1 MNEETEQRTAGYITL
16 PFAVLDGWVG
26 QNAQYLKWWTL
37 LRREASWTDKT
48 VWYNHQQ
55 VYLQARQVIV
65 TVNSLVK
72 QWQVSKPTVIHFLQR
87 LEHEKLIERQ
97 TDSRKTIITITP
109 LGWADSEVKQEVT
122 PAVKVD
128 HDVDHQTY
136 RQPLPPIYN
145 KEKNIIASGGARTR
159 EEEVANHDF
168 DEIISFFNQQ
178 MKGKGIQQVAI
189 ITSERRQAFERL
201 VSQTGVNKDTLK
213 QAIKNAAESDFLNGK
228 GPKGWVASFDWMMMP
243 QNFQKVLENN
253 YRNKPVTQQVQYG
266 TTDGYQDPRR
276 GVEASRT
283 SSYASGYDRP
293 IKKLAHFL
301 TDGGDNRFMIVLDGS
316 TATGKTTLMTAMRQA
331 LRWLTDHRL
340 VSDDVGLRILDAT
353 KICTLMDSSRDWNE
367 LLSWPSYLGIEDLGC
382 EPAEILRWGNPL
394 YPVRELITERYKLRL
409 PMVVSTNL
417 DSDQLREH
425 LGLRIVSR
433 MNEMAFYIHFE
444 NEDFRKLAWYSHHPE
459 AKN

>member
-16 PFAVLDGWVG
+16 PLAVLDGWVG
-26 QNAQYLKWWTL
+26 QNAQYLKWWTQ
-37 LRREASWTDKT
+37 LRREASWTDKM

-87 LEHEKLIERQ
+87 LESEKLIERQ

-122 PAVKVD
+122 PVVKVD

-136 RQPLPPIYN
+136 RQPLPPIINN

-189 ITSERRQAFERL
+189 ITSERRQAFDRL

-253 YRNKPVTQQVQYG
+253 YRNKPVIQQVQYG

-293 IKKLAHFL
+293 L
-301 TDGGDNRFMIVLDGS
+301 
-316 TATGKTTLMTAMRQA
+316 
-331 LRWLTDHRL
+331 
-340 VSDDVGLRILDAT
+340 
-353 KICTLMDSSRDWNE
+353 
-367 LLSWPSYLGIEDLGC
+367 
-382 EPAEILRWGNPL
+382 
-394 YPVRELITERYKLRL
+394 
-409 PMVVSTNL
+409 
-417 DSDQLREH
+417 
-425 LGLRIVSR
+425 
-433 MNEMAFYIHFE
+433 
-444 NEDFRKLAWYSHHPE
+444 
-459 AKN
+459 

>member
-1 MNEETEQRTAGYITL
+1 MSSEETEQRTAGYITL
-16 PFAVLDGWVG
+16 PLAVLDGWVG
-26 QNAQYLKWWTL
+26 QNAQYLKWWTQ

-48 VWYNHQQ
+48 VWYNRQQ
-55 VYLQARQVIV
+55 VYLLARQVIV

-87 LEHEKLIERQ
+87 LESEKLIERQ

-109 LGWADSEVKQEVT
+109 MGWADSEVKQEV
-122 PAVKVD
+122 ASVVKVE

-136 RQPLPPIYN
+136 RQPLPPIINN

-189 ITSERRQAFERL
+189 ITSERRQAFDRL
-201 VSQTGVNKDTLK
+201 VSQTGVNKDSVK

-253 YRNKPVTQQVQYG
+253 YRNKPVIQQVQYG

-293 IKKLAHFL
+293 L
-301 TDGGDNRFMIVLDGS
+301 
-316 TATGKTTLMTAMRQA
+316 
-331 LRWLTDHRL
+331 
-340 VSDDVGLRILDAT
+340 
-353 KICTLMDSSRDWNE
+353 
-367 LLSWPSYLGIEDLGC
+367 
-382 EPAEILRWGNPL
+382 
-394 YPVRELITERYKLRL
+394 
-409 PMVVSTNL
+409 
-417 DSDQLREH
+417 
-425 LGLRIVSR
+425 
-433 MNEMAFYIHFE
+433 
-444 NEDFRKLAWYSHHPE
+444 
-459 AKN
+459 

>member
-16 PFAVLDGWVG
+16 PLAVLDGWVG
-26 QNAQYLKWWTL
+26 QNAQYLKWWTQ
-37 LRREASWTDKT
+37 LRREASWTGKT
-48 VWYNHQQ
+48 VWYNRQQ

-87 LEHEKLIERQ
+87 LESEKLIERQ

-109 LGWADSEVKQEVT
+109 LGWADSEVKSEVT
-122 PAVKVD
+122 PVVKVD
-128 HDVDHQTY
+128 HDVDHQSY
-136 RQPLPPIYN
+136 HQPLPPIINN

-293 IKKLAHFL
+293 L
-301 TDGGDNRFMIVLDGS
+301 
-316 TATGKTTLMTAMRQA
+316 
-331 LRWLTDHRL
+331 
-340 VSDDVGLRILDAT
+340 
-353 KICTLMDSSRDWNE
+353 
-367 LLSWPSYLGIEDLGC
+367 
-382 EPAEILRWGNPL
+382 
-394 YPVRELITERYKLRL
+394 
-409 PMVVSTNL
+409 
-417 DSDQLREH
+417 
-425 LGLRIVSR
+425 
-433 MNEMAFYIHFE
+433 
-444 NEDFRKLAWYSHHPE
+444 
-459 AKN
+459 

>member
-1 MNEETEQRTAGYITL
+1 MSSEETEQRTAGYITL
-16 PFAVLDGWVG
+16 PLAVLDGWVG
-26 QNAQYLKWWTL
+26 QNAQYLKWWTQ
-37 LRREASWTDKT
+37 LRREASWTGKT

-87 LEHEKLIERQ
+87 LESEKLIERQ
-97 TDSRKTIITITP
+97 TDTRKTIITITP

-128 HDVDHQTY
+128 HDVDHQSY
-136 RQPLPPIYN
+136 HQPLSPIINN

-159 EEEVANHDF
+159 EEEVANKDF
-168 DEIISFFNQQ
+168 DEIISFFNEQ

-201 VSQTGVNKDTLK
+201 MSQTGVNKECVK
-213 QAIKNAAESDFLNGK
+213 QAIKNASESDFLNGK

-293 IKKLAHFL
+293 L
-301 TDGGDNRFMIVLDGS
+301 
-316 TATGKTTLMTAMRQA
+316 
-331 LRWLTDHRL
+331 
-340 VSDDVGLRILDAT
+340 
-353 KICTLMDSSRDWNE
+353 
-367 LLSWPSYLGIEDLGC
+367 
-382 EPAEILRWGNPL
+382 
-394 YPVRELITERYKLRL
+394 
-409 PMVVSTNL
+409 
-417 DSDQLREH
+417 
-425 LGLRIVSR
+425 
-433 MNEMAFYIHFE
+433 
-444 NEDFRKLAWYSHHPE
+444 
-459 AKN
+459 

>member
-1 MNEETEQRTAGYITL
+1 MVDSA
-16 PFAVLDGWVG
+16 
-26 QNAQYLKWWTL
+26 
-37 LRREASWTDKT
+37 
-48 VWYNHQQ
+48 
-55 VYLQARQVIV
+55 QARQVIV

-87 LEHEKLIERQ
+87 LESEKLIERQ

-109 LGWADSEVKQEVT
+109 LGWADSEVKSDVT
-122 PAVKVD
+122 PVVKVE
-128 HDVDHQTY
+128 HDVDRQPY
-136 RQPLPPIYN
+136 RQPLPPIINN

-168 DEIISFFNQQ
+168 DEIIFFFNQQ

-213 QAIKNAAESDFLNGK
+213 QAIRNAAESDFLNGK
-228 GPKGWVASFDWMMMP
+228 GPKGWVASFDWMMIP

-293 IKKLAHFL
+293 ALLEMAYRKQVAMRRVAYVPNNLTSGAIKKLAHFL

-409 PMVVSTNL
+409 PMMVSTNL

-433 MNEMAFYIHFE
+433 MNEMAYYIHFE
-444 NEDFRKLAWYSHHPE
+444 NQDFRKMNWYSHHPE

>member
-16 PFAVLDGWVG
+16 PLAVLDGWVG
-26 QNAQYLKWWTL
+26 QNAQYLKWWTQ

-87 LEHEKLIERQ
+87 LESEKLIERQ

-109 LGWADSEVKQEVT
+109 LGWADSEVKPEVT
-122 PAVKVD
+122 PVVKVD
-128 HDVDHQTY
+128 HDVDHQSY
-136 RQPLPPIYN
+136 HQSLPPIINN

-213 QAIKNAAESDFLNGK
+213 QAIRNAAESDFLNGK

-293 IKKLAHFL
+293 L
-301 TDGGDNRFMIVLDGS
+301 
-316 TATGKTTLMTAMRQA
+316 
-331 LRWLTDHRL
+331 
-340 VSDDVGLRILDAT
+340 
-353 KICTLMDSSRDWNE
+353 
-367 LLSWPSYLGIEDLGC
+367 
-382 EPAEILRWGNPL
+382 
-394 YPVRELITERYKLRL
+394 
-409 PMVVSTNL
+409 
-417 DSDQLREH
+417 
-425 LGLRIVSR
+425 
-433 MNEMAFYIHFE
+433 
-444 NEDFRKLAWYSHHPE
+444 
-459 AKN
+459 

>member
-1 MNEETEQRTAGYITL
+1 MSSEETEQRTAGYITL
-16 PFAVLDGWVG
+16 PLAVLDGWVG
-26 QNAQYLKWWTL
+26 QNAQYLKWWTQ

-87 LEHEKLIERQ
+87 LESEKLIERQ

-122 PAVKVD
+122 PVVKVD
-128 HDVDHQTY
+128 HDVDHQSY
-136 RQPLPPIYN
+136 HQPLPPIINN

-159 EEEVANHDF
+159 EEEVANKDF

-201 VSQTGVNKDTLK
+201 MSQTGVNKECVK

-293 IKKLAHFL
+293 L
-301 TDGGDNRFMIVLDGS
+301 
-316 TATGKTTLMTAMRQA
+316 
-331 LRWLTDHRL
+331 
-340 VSDDVGLRILDAT
+340 
-353 KICTLMDSSRDWNE
+353 
-367 LLSWPSYLGIEDLGC
+367 
-382 EPAEILRWGNPL
+382 
-394 YPVRELITERYKLRL
+394 
-409 PMVVSTNL
+409 
-417 DSDQLREH
+417 
-425 LGLRIVSR
+425 
-433 MNEMAFYIHFE
+433 
-444 NEDFRKLAWYSHHPE
+444 
-459 AKN
+459 

>member
-16 PFAVLDGWVG
+16 PLAVLDGWVG
-26 QNAQYLKWWTL
+26 QNAQYLKWWTQ

-48 VWYNHQQ
+48 VWYNRQQ

-109 LGWADSEVKQEVT
+109 LGWADSEVKQEV
-122 PAVKVD
+122 ASVVKVE

-136 RQPLPPIYN
+136 RQPLPPIINN

-201 VSQTGVNKDTLK
+201 MSQTGVNKDSVK

-228 GPKGWVASFDWMMMP
+228 GPKGWVASFDWMMIP

-253 YRNKPVTQQVQYG
+253 YRNKPVIQQVQYG

-293 IKKLAHFL
+293 L
-301 TDGGDNRFMIVLDGS
+301 
-316 TATGKTTLMTAMRQA
+316 
-331 LRWLTDHRL
+331 
-340 VSDDVGLRILDAT
+340 
-353 KICTLMDSSRDWNE
+353 
-367 LLSWPSYLGIEDLGC
+367 
-382 EPAEILRWGNPL
+382 
-394 YPVRELITERYKLRL
+394 
-409 PMVVSTNL
+409 
-417 DSDQLREH
+417 
-425 LGLRIVSR
+425 
-433 MNEMAFYIHFE
+433 
-444 NEDFRKLAWYSHHPE
+444 
-459 AKN
+459 

>member
-1 MNEETEQRTAGYITL
+1 MSSEETEQRTAGYITL
-16 PFAVLDGWVG
+16 PLAVLDGWVG
-26 QNAQYLKWWTL
+26 QNAQYLKWWTQ

-55 VYLQARQVIV
+55 VYLQARQVVV
-65 TVNSLVK
+65 TVSSLVK

-87 LEHEKLIERQ
+87 LESEKLIERQ

-109 LGWADSEVKQEVT
+109 LGWADSEVKQEVA
-122 PAVKVD
+122 PVVKVD
-128 HDVDHQTY
+128 HDVDRQPY
-136 RQPLPPIYN
+136 RQPLPPIINN

-159 EEEVANHDF
+159 EEEVANKDF

-293 IKKLAHFL
+293 L
-301 TDGGDNRFMIVLDGS
+301 
-316 TATGKTTLMTAMRQA
+316 
-331 LRWLTDHRL
+331 
-340 VSDDVGLRILDAT
+340 
-353 KICTLMDSSRDWNE
+353 
-367 LLSWPSYLGIEDLGC
+367 
-382 EPAEILRWGNPL
+382 
-394 YPVRELITERYKLRL
+394 
-409 PMVVSTNL
+409 
-417 DSDQLREH
+417 
-425 LGLRIVSR
+425 
-433 MNEMAFYIHFE
+433 
-444 NEDFRKLAWYSHHPE
+444 
-459 AKN
+459 

>member
-16 PFAVLDGWVG
+16 PLAVLDGWVG
-26 QNAQYLKWWTL
+26 QNAQYLKWWTQ
-37 LRREASWTDKT
+37 LRREASWTGKT
-48 VWYNHQQ
+48 VWYNRQQ

-87 LEHEKLIERQ
+87 LESEKLIERQ

-109 LGWADSEVKQEVT
+109 LGWADSEVKQEVA
-122 PAVKVD
+122 PVVKVD

-136 RQPLPPIYN
+136 HQPLPPIINN

-159 EEEVANHDF
+159 EEEVANRCEMEEVRCLKDNDKDSF
-168 DEIISFFNQQ
+168 DEIVAYFNQQ

-201 VSQTGVNKDTLK
+201 VSQTGVNKDSVK

-293 IKKLAHFL
+293 L
-301 TDGGDNRFMIVLDGS
+301 
-316 TATGKTTLMTAMRQA
+316 
-331 LRWLTDHRL
+331 
-340 VSDDVGLRILDAT
+340 
-353 KICTLMDSSRDWNE
+353 
-367 LLSWPSYLGIEDLGC
+367 
-382 EPAEILRWGNPL
+382 
-394 YPVRELITERYKLRL
+394 
-409 PMVVSTNL
+409 
-417 DSDQLREH
+417 
-425 LGLRIVSR
+425 
-433 MNEMAFYIHFE
+433 
-444 NEDFRKLAWYSHHPE
+444 
-459 AKN
+459 

>member
-1 MNEETEQRTAGYITL
+1 MSEGYITI
-16 PFAVLDGWVG
+16 PMAVLESWVG
-26 QNAQYLKWWTL
+26 HDSRYLKWWTW
-37 LRREASWTDKT
+37 LRSEACWTAKM
-48 VWYNHQQ
+48 VWFNRQQ
-55 VYLQARQVIV
+55 VYLQPKQVLV
-65 TVNSLVK
+65 SVNLLVK

-87 LEHEKLIERQ
+87 LESEKLIERQ

-109 LGWADSEVKQEVT
+109 LGWADSEVKQEV
-122 PAVKVD
+122 ASVVKVE

-136 RQPLPPIYN
+136 RQPLPPIIYN

-159 EEEVANHDF
+159 EEVANHDF
-168 DEIISFFNQQ
+168 DEIISFFNEQ

-189 ITSERRQAFERL
+189 ITSERRQAFDRL

-293 IKKLAHFL
+293 L
-301 TDGGDNRFMIVLDGS
+301 
-316 TATGKTTLMTAMRQA
+316 
-331 LRWLTDHRL
+331 
-340 VSDDVGLRILDAT
+340 
-353 KICTLMDSSRDWNE
+353 
-367 LLSWPSYLGIEDLGC
+367 
-382 EPAEILRWGNPL
+382 
-394 YPVRELITERYKLRL
+394 
-409 PMVVSTNL
+409 
-417 DSDQLREH
+417 
-425 LGLRIVSR
+425 
-433 MNEMAFYIHFE
+433 
-444 NEDFRKLAWYSHHPE
+444 
-459 AKN
+459 

>member
-16 PFAVLDGWVG
+16 PLAVLDGWVG
-26 QNAQYLKWWTL
+26 QNAQYLKWWTQ

-87 LEHEKLIERQ
+87 LESEKLIERQ

-109 LGWADSEVKQEVT
+109 LGWADSEVKPEVT

-128 HDVDHQTY
+128 HQSYHQTY
-136 RQPLPPIYN
+136 RQPLPPIINN

-189 ITSERRQAFERL
+189 ITSERRQAFDRL

-253 YRNKPVTQQVQYG
+253 YRNKPVIQQVQYG

-293 IKKLAHFL
+293 L
-301 TDGGDNRFMIVLDGS
+301 
-316 TATGKTTLMTAMRQA
+316 
-331 LRWLTDHRL
+331 
-340 VSDDVGLRILDAT
+340 
-353 KICTLMDSSRDWNE
+353 
-367 LLSWPSYLGIEDLGC
+367 
-382 EPAEILRWGNPL
+382 
-394 YPVRELITERYKLRL
+394 
-409 PMVVSTNL
+409 
-417 DSDQLREH
+417 
-425 LGLRIVSR
+425 
-433 MNEMAFYIHFE
+433 
-444 NEDFRKLAWYSHHPE
+444 
-459 AKN
+459 

>member
-16 PFAVLDGWVG
+16 PLAVLDGWVG
-26 QNAQYLKWWTL
+26 QNAQYLKWWTQ
-37 LRREASWTDKT
+37 LRREASWTGKT
-48 VWYNHQQ
+48 VWYNSQQ

-87 LEHEKLIERQ
+87 LESEKLIERQ

-109 LGWADSEVKQEVT
+109 LGWADSEVKQEV
-122 PAVKVD
+122 ASVVKVD
-128 HDVDHQTY
+128 RQPY
-136 RQPLPPIYN
+136 RQPLPPIINN

-168 DEIISFFNQQ
+168 DEIISFFNEQ

-201 VSQTGVNKDTLK
+201 MSQTGVNKDTLK
-213 QAIKNAAESDFLNGK
+213 QAIRNAAESDFLNGK

-253 YRNKPVTQQVQYG
+253 YRNKPVIQQVQYG

-293 IKKLAHFL
+293 L
-301 TDGGDNRFMIVLDGS
+301 
-316 TATGKTTLMTAMRQA
+316 
-331 LRWLTDHRL
+331 
-340 VSDDVGLRILDAT
+340 
-353 KICTLMDSSRDWNE
+353 
-367 LLSWPSYLGIEDLGC
+367 
-382 EPAEILRWGNPL
+382 
-394 YPVRELITERYKLRL
+394 
-409 PMVVSTNL
+409 
-417 DSDQLREH
+417 
-425 LGLRIVSR
+425 
-433 MNEMAFYIHFE
+433 
-444 NEDFRKLAWYSHHPE
+444 
-459 AKN
+459 

>member
-1 MNEETEQRTAGYITL
+1 MGDIETEQRTAGYITL
-16 PFAVLDGWVG
+16 PLAVLDGWVG
-26 QNAQYLKWWTL
+26 QNAQYLKWWTQ

-87 LEHEKLIERQ
+87 LESEKLIERQ

-109 LGWADSEVKQEVT
+109 LGWADSEVKQEV
-122 PAVKVD
+122 ASVVKVD

-136 RQPLPPIYN
+136 RQPLPPIINN

-213 QAIKNAAESDFLNGK
+213 QAIRNAAESDFLNGK
-228 GPKGWVASFDWMMMP
+228 GPKGWVASFDWMMIP

-293 IKKLAHFL
+293 L
-301 TDGGDNRFMIVLDGS
+301 
-316 TATGKTTLMTAMRQA
+316 
-331 LRWLTDHRL
+331 
-340 VSDDVGLRILDAT
+340 
-353 KICTLMDSSRDWNE
+353 
-367 LLSWPSYLGIEDLGC
+367 
-382 EPAEILRWGNPL
+382 
-394 YPVRELITERYKLRL
+394 
-409 PMVVSTNL
+409 
-417 DSDQLREH
+417 
-425 LGLRIVSR
+425 
-433 MNEMAFYIHFE
+433 
-444 NEDFRKLAWYSHHPE
+444 
-459 AKN
+459 

>member
-16 PFAVLDGWVG
+16 PLAVLDGWVG
-26 QNAQYLKWWTL
+26 QNAQYLKWWTQ
-37 LRREASWTDKT
+37 LRREASWTGKT
-48 VWYNHQQ
+48 VWYHRKQ

-87 LEHEKLIERQ
+87 LESEKLIERQ

-109 LGWADSEVKQEVT
+109 LGWADSEVKQEVA
-122 PAVKVD
+122 PVVRVD
-128 HDVDHQTY
+128 HDVDRQTY
-136 RQPLPPIYN
+136 HQPLPPNINN
-145 KEKNIIASGGARTR
+145 KEINIIASGGARTR

-168 DEIISFFNQQ
+168 DEIISFFNEQ

-201 VSQTGVNKDTLK
+201 MSQTGVNKDTLK

-293 IKKLAHFL
+293 L
-301 TDGGDNRFMIVLDGS
+301 
-316 TATGKTTLMTAMRQA
+316 
-331 LRWLTDHRL
+331 
-340 VSDDVGLRILDAT
+340 
-353 KICTLMDSSRDWNE
+353 
-367 LLSWPSYLGIEDLGC
+367 
-382 EPAEILRWGNPL
+382 
-394 YPVRELITERYKLRL
+394 
-409 PMVVSTNL
+409 
-417 DSDQLREH
+417 
-425 LGLRIVSR
+425 
-433 MNEMAFYIHFE
+433 
-444 NEDFRKLAWYSHHPE
+444 
-459 AKN
+459 

>member
-16 PFAVLDGWVG
+16 PLAVLDGWVG
-26 QNAQYLKWWTL
+26 QNAQYLKWWTQ

-87 LEHEKLIERQ
+87 LESEKLIERQ

-109 LGWADSEVKQEVT
+109 LGWADSEVKQEV
-122 PAVKVD
+122 ASVVKVE

-136 RQPLPPIYN
+136 RQPLPPIINN

-293 IKKLAHFL
+293 L
-301 TDGGDNRFMIVLDGS
+301 
-316 TATGKTTLMTAMRQA
+316 
-331 LRWLTDHRL
+331 
-340 VSDDVGLRILDAT
+340 
-353 KICTLMDSSRDWNE
+353 
-367 LLSWPSYLGIEDLGC
+367 
-382 EPAEILRWGNPL
+382 
-394 YPVRELITERYKLRL
+394 
-409 PMVVSTNL
+409 
-417 DSDQLREH
+417 
-425 LGLRIVSR
+425 
-433 MNEMAFYIHFE
+433 
-444 NEDFRKLAWYSHHPE
+444 
-459 AKN
+459 

>member
-16 PFAVLDGWVG
+16 PLAVLDGWVG
-26 QNAQYLKWWTL
+26 QNAQYLKWWTQ

-72 QWQVSKPTVIHFLQR
+72 RWNVSKPTVINFLQR
-87 LEHEKLIERQ
+87 LESEKLIERQ

-109 LGWADSEVKQEVT
+109 LGWADSEVRPEVT
-122 PAVKVD
+122 SVVKVD
-128 HDVDHQTY
+128 YDVDRQPY
-136 RQPLPPIYN
+136 PQPLPPNNIN

-213 QAIKNAAESDFLNGK
+213 QAIRNAAESDFLNGK

-293 IKKLAHFL
+293 L
-301 TDGGDNRFMIVLDGS
+301 
-316 TATGKTTLMTAMRQA
+316 
-331 LRWLTDHRL
+331 
-340 VSDDVGLRILDAT
+340 
-353 KICTLMDSSRDWNE
+353 
-367 LLSWPSYLGIEDLGC
+367 
-382 EPAEILRWGNPL
+382 
-394 YPVRELITERYKLRL
+394 
-409 PMVVSTNL
+409 
-417 DSDQLREH
+417 
-425 LGLRIVSR
+425 
-433 MNEMAFYIHFE
+433 
-444 NEDFRKLAWYSHHPE
+444 
-459 AKN
+459 

>member
-16 PFAVLDGWVG
+16 PLAVLDGWVG
-26 QNAQYLKWWTL
+26 QNAQYLKWWTQ

-87 LEHEKLIERQ
+87 LESEKLIERQ
-97 TDSRKTIITITP
+97 TDSRKTIITITS
-109 LGWADSEVKQEVT
+109 LGWADSEVKQEVA
-122 PAVKVD
+122 PVVKVD
-128 HDVDHQTY
+128 HDVDHQSFH
-136 RQPLPPIYN
+136 QPLLPIINN

-293 IKKLAHFL
+293 L
-301 TDGGDNRFMIVLDGS
+301 
-316 TATGKTTLMTAMRQA
+316 
-331 LRWLTDHRL
+331 
-340 VSDDVGLRILDAT
+340 
-353 KICTLMDSSRDWNE
+353 
-367 LLSWPSYLGIEDLGC
+367 
-382 EPAEILRWGNPL
+382 
-394 YPVRELITERYKLRL
+394 
-409 PMVVSTNL
+409 
-417 DSDQLREH
+417 
-425 LGLRIVSR
+425 
-433 MNEMAFYIHFE
+433 
-444 NEDFRKLAWYSHHPE
+444 
-459 AKN
+459 

>member
-1 MNEETEQRTAGYITL
+1 MSSEETEQRTAGYITL
-16 PFAVLDGWVG
+16 PLAVLDGWVG
-26 QNAQYLKWWTL
+26 QNAQYLKWWTQ
-37 LRREASWTDKT
+37 LRREASWTGKT
-48 VWYNHQQ
+48 VWHNRQQ

-87 LEHEKLIERQ
+87 LESEKLIERQ

-109 LGWADSEVKQEVT
+109 LGWADSEVKQEV
-122 PAVKVD
+122 ASVVKVD
-128 HDVDHQTY
+128 HDIDRQTY
-136 RQPLPPIYN
+136 HQPLPPIINN

-201 VSQTGVNKDTLK
+201 MSQTGVSKDTLK

-293 IKKLAHFL
+293 L
-301 TDGGDNRFMIVLDGS
+301 
-316 TATGKTTLMTAMRQA
+316 
-331 LRWLTDHRL
+331 
-340 VSDDVGLRILDAT
+340 
-353 KICTLMDSSRDWNE
+353 
-367 LLSWPSYLGIEDLGC
+367 
-382 EPAEILRWGNPL
+382 
-394 YPVRELITERYKLRL
+394 
-409 PMVVSTNL
+409 
-417 DSDQLREH
+417 
-425 LGLRIVSR
+425 
-433 MNEMAFYIHFE
+433 
-444 NEDFRKLAWYSHHPE
+444 
-459 AKN
+459 

>member
-1 MNEETEQRTAGYITL
+1 MNEETEQRAAGYITL
-16 PFAVLDGWVG
+16 PLAVLDGWVG
-26 QNAQYLKWWTL
+26 QNAHYLKWWTQ

-48 VWYNHQQ
+48 VWHNRQQ

-87 LEHEKLIERQ
+87 LESEKLIERQ

-109 LGWADSEVKQEVT
+109 LGWADSEVKQEV
-122 PAVKVD
+122 ASVVKVE
-128 HDVDHQTY
+128 HDVDHQSY
-136 RQPLPPIYN
+136 RQPLPPIINN

-159 EEEVANHDF
+159 EEVANHDF

-293 IKKLAHFL
+293 L
-301 TDGGDNRFMIVLDGS
+301 
-316 TATGKTTLMTAMRQA
+316 
-331 LRWLTDHRL
+331 
-340 VSDDVGLRILDAT
+340 
-353 KICTLMDSSRDWNE
+353 
-367 LLSWPSYLGIEDLGC
+367 
-382 EPAEILRWGNPL
+382 
-394 YPVRELITERYKLRL
+394 
-409 PMVVSTNL
+409 
-417 DSDQLREH
+417 
-425 LGLRIVSR
+425 
-433 MNEMAFYIHFE
+433 
-444 NEDFRKLAWYSHHPE
+444 
-459 AKN
+459 

>member
-16 PFAVLDGWVG
+16 PLAVLDGWVG
-26 QNAQYLKWWTL
+26 QNAQYLKWWTQ

-87 LEHEKLIERQ
+87 LESEKLIERQ

-201 VSQTGVNKDTLK
+201 MAQTGVNKDTLK
-213 QAIKNAAESDFLNGK
+213 QAIRNAAESDFLNGK

-293 IKKLAHFL
+293 L
-301 TDGGDNRFMIVLDGS
+301 
-316 TATGKTTLMTAMRQA
+316 
-331 LRWLTDHRL
+331 
-340 VSDDVGLRILDAT
+340 
-353 KICTLMDSSRDWNE
+353 
-367 LLSWPSYLGIEDLGC
+367 
-382 EPAEILRWGNPL
+382 
-394 YPVRELITERYKLRL
+394 
-409 PMVVSTNL
+409 
-417 DSDQLREH
+417 
-425 LGLRIVSR
+425 
-433 MNEMAFYIHFE
+433 
-444 NEDFRKLAWYSHHPE
+444 
-459 AKN
+459 

>member
-1 MNEETEQRTAGYITL
+1 MSEETEQRTAGYITL
-16 PFAVLDGWVG
+16 PLAVLDGWVG
-26 QNAQYLKWWTL
+26 QNAQYLKWWTQ
-37 LRREASWTDKT
+37 LRREASWTGKT
-48 VWYNHQQ
+48 VWHNRQQ

-87 LEHEKLIERQ
+87 LESEKLIERQ

-109 LGWADSEVKQEVT
+109 LGWADSEVKQEVA
-122 PAVKVD
+122 PVVKVD
-128 HDVDHQTY
+128 HDVDHQSY
-136 RQPLPPIYN
+136 HQPLPPNFNN

-168 DEIISFFNQQ
+168 DEIISFFNEQ

-201 VSQTGVNKDTLK
+201 MSQTGVNKDSVK

-228 GPKGWVASFDWMMMP
+228 GPKGWVASFDWMMIP

-293 IKKLAHFL
+293 L
-301 TDGGDNRFMIVLDGS
+301 
-316 TATGKTTLMTAMRQA
+316 
-331 LRWLTDHRL
+331 
-340 VSDDVGLRILDAT
+340 
-353 KICTLMDSSRDWNE
+353 
-367 LLSWPSYLGIEDLGC
+367 
-382 EPAEILRWGNPL
+382 
-394 YPVRELITERYKLRL
+394 
-409 PMVVSTNL
+409 
-417 DSDQLREH
+417 
-425 LGLRIVSR
+425 
-433 MNEMAFYIHFE
+433 
-444 NEDFRKLAWYSHHPE
+444 
-459 AKN
+459 

>member
-16 PFAVLDGWVG
+16 PLAVLDGWVG
-26 QNAQYLKWWTL
+26 QNAQYLKWWTQ

-48 VWYNHQQ
+48 VWYNRQQ

-87 LEHEKLIERQ
+87 LESEKLIERQ

-109 LGWADSEVKQEVT
+109 LGWADSEVKSDVT
-122 PAVKVD
+122 PVVKVE
-128 HDVDHQTY
+128 HDVDRQPY
-136 RQPLPPIYN
+136 RQPLPPIINN

-159 EEEVANHDF
+159 EEVANHDF
-168 DEIISFFNQQ
+168 DEIIFFFNQQ

-213 QAIKNAAESDFLNGK
+213 QAIRNAAESDFLNGK
-228 GPKGWVASFDWMMMP
+228 GPKGWVASFDWMMIP

-293 IKKLAHFL
+293 L
-301 TDGGDNRFMIVLDGS
+301 
-316 TATGKTTLMTAMRQA
+316 
-331 LRWLTDHRL
+331 
-340 VSDDVGLRILDAT
+340 
-353 KICTLMDSSRDWNE
+353 
-367 LLSWPSYLGIEDLGC
+367 
-382 EPAEILRWGNPL
+382 
-394 YPVRELITERYKLRL
+394 
-409 PMVVSTNL
+409 
-417 DSDQLREH
+417 
-425 LGLRIVSR
+425 
-433 MNEMAFYIHFE
+433 
-444 NEDFRKLAWYSHHPE
+444 
-459 AKN
+459 

>member
-16 PFAVLDGWVG
+16 PLAVLDGWVG
-26 QNAQYLKWWTL
+26 QNAQYLKWWTQ

-87 LEHEKLIERQ
+87 LESEKLIERQ

-109 LGWADSEVKQEVT
+109 LGWADSEVKQEV
-122 PAVKVD
+122 ASVVKVD
-128 HDVDHQTY
+128 HQSYHQTY
-136 RQPLPPIYN
+136 RQPLPPIINN
-145 KEKNIIASGGARTR
+145 KEINILASGGARTR

-178 MKGKGIQQVAI
+178 MKGKGIQPVAI

-201 VSQTGVNKDTLK
+201 MSQTGVNKECVK
-213 QAIKNAAESDFLNGK
+213 QAIKNASESDFLNGK
-228 GPKGWVASFDWMMMP
+228 GPKGWVASFDWMMIP

-253 YRNKPVTQQVQYG
+253 YRNKPVRKQVQYG

-293 IKKLAHFL
+293 L
-301 TDGGDNRFMIVLDGS
+301 
-316 TATGKTTLMTAMRQA
+316 
-331 LRWLTDHRL
+331 
-340 VSDDVGLRILDAT
+340 
-353 KICTLMDSSRDWNE
+353 
-367 LLSWPSYLGIEDLGC
+367 
-382 EPAEILRWGNPL
+382 
-394 YPVRELITERYKLRL
+394 
-409 PMVVSTNL
+409 
-417 DSDQLREH
+417 
-425 LGLRIVSR
+425 
-433 MNEMAFYIHFE
+433 
-444 NEDFRKLAWYSHHPE
+444 
-459 AKN
+459 

>member
-16 PFAVLDGWVG
+16 PLAVLDGWVG
-26 QNAQYLKWWTL
+26 QNAQYLKWWTQ
-37 LRREASWTDKT
+37 LRREASWTGKT
-48 VWYNHQQ
+48 VWHNRQQ

-87 LEHEKLIERQ
+87 LESEKLIERQ

-109 LGWADSEVKQEVT
+109 LGWADSEVKPEVT

-128 HDVDHQTY
+128 HDVDRQSYH
-136 RQPLPPIYN
+136 QPLPPNIIS
-145 KEKNIIASGGARTR
+145 KEKNIIACGGARTR

-189 ITSERRQAFERL
+189 ITSERRKAFEHL
-201 VSQTGVNKDTLK
+201 MSQTGVNMDTLK
-213 QAIKNAAESDFLNGK
+213 QAIRNAAESDFLNGK

-293 IKKLAHFL
+293 L
-301 TDGGDNRFMIVLDGS
+301 
-316 TATGKTTLMTAMRQA
+316 
-331 LRWLTDHRL
+331 
-340 VSDDVGLRILDAT
+340 
-353 KICTLMDSSRDWNE
+353 
-367 LLSWPSYLGIEDLGC
+367 
-382 EPAEILRWGNPL
+382 
-394 YPVRELITERYKLRL
+394 
-409 PMVVSTNL
+409 
-417 DSDQLREH
+417 
-425 LGLRIVSR
+425 
-433 MNEMAFYIHFE
+433 
-444 NEDFRKLAWYSHHPE
+444 
-459 AKN
+459 

>member
-16 PFAVLDGWVG
+16 PLAVLDGWVG
-26 QNAQYLKWWTL
+26 QNAQYLKWWTQ
-37 LRREASWTDKT
+37 LRREASWTDKM

-128 HDVDHQTY
+128 HQSYHQSY
-136 RQPLPPIYN
+136 HQPLPPIINN

-178 MKGKGIQQVAI
+178 MKGKGIQPVAI

-201 VSQTGVNKDTLK
+201 MSQTGVNKECVK
-213 QAIKNAAESDFLNGK
+213 QAIKNASESDFLNGK
-228 GPKGWVASFDWMMMP
+228 GPKGWVASFDWMMIP

-253 YRNKPVTQQVQYG
+253 YRNKPVRQQVQYG

-293 IKKLAHFL
+293 L
-301 TDGGDNRFMIVLDGS
+301 
-316 TATGKTTLMTAMRQA
+316 
-331 LRWLTDHRL
+331 
-340 VSDDVGLRILDAT
+340 
-353 KICTLMDSSRDWNE
+353 
-367 LLSWPSYLGIEDLGC
+367 
-382 EPAEILRWGNPL
+382 
-394 YPVRELITERYKLRL
+394 
-409 PMVVSTNL
+409 
-417 DSDQLREH
+417 
-425 LGLRIVSR
+425 
-433 MNEMAFYIHFE
+433 
-444 NEDFRKLAWYSHHPE
+444 
-459 AKN
+459 

>member
-1 MNEETEQRTAGYITL
+1 MSSEETEQRTAGYITL
-16 PFAVLDGWVG
+16 PLAVLDGWVG
-26 QNAQYLKWWTL
+26 QNAQYLKWWTQ
-37 LRREASWTDKT
+37 LRREASWTGKT
-48 VWYNHQQ
+48 VWHNRQQ

-87 LEHEKLIERQ
+87 LESEKLIERQ

-109 LGWADSEVKQEVT
+109 LGWADSEVKSEVT
-122 PAVKVD
+122 PVVKVE
-128 HDVDHQTY
+128 HDVDRQPY
-136 RQPLPPIYN
+136 RQPLPPIINN

-168 DEIISFFNQQ
+168 DEIISFFNEK

-201 VSQTGVNKDTLK
+201 VSQTGVNKDSVK

-293 IKKLAHFL
+293 L
-301 TDGGDNRFMIVLDGS
+301 
-316 TATGKTTLMTAMRQA
+316 
-331 LRWLTDHRL
+331 
-340 VSDDVGLRILDAT
+340 
-353 KICTLMDSSRDWNE
+353 
-367 LLSWPSYLGIEDLGC
+367 
-382 EPAEILRWGNPL
+382 
-394 YPVRELITERYKLRL
+394 
-409 PMVVSTNL
+409 
-417 DSDQLREH
+417 
-425 LGLRIVSR
+425 
-433 MNEMAFYIHFE
+433 
-444 NEDFRKLAWYSHHPE
+444 
-459 AKN
+459 

>member
-1 MNEETEQRTAGYITL
+1 MSSEETEQRTAGYITL
-16 PFAVLDGWVG
+16 PLAVLDGWVG
-26 QNAQYLKWWTL
+26 QNAQYLKWWTQ
-37 LRREASWTDKT
+37 LRREASWTGKT
-48 VWYNHQQ
+48 VWYNRQQ

-87 LEHEKLIERQ
+87 LESEKLIERQ

-109 LGWADSEVKQEVT
+109 LGWADSEVKQEVA
-122 PAVKVD
+122 PVVKVD

-136 RQPLPPIYN
+136 HQPLPPIINN

-159 EEEVANHDF
+159 EEEVANRCEMEEVRCLKDNDKDSF
-168 DEIISFFNQQ
+168 DEIVAYFNQQ

-201 VSQTGVNKDTLK
+201 VSQTGVNKDSVK

-283 SSYASGYDRP
+283 ASYAAGYDRP
-293 IKKLAHFL
+293 L
-301 TDGGDNRFMIVLDGS
+301 
-316 TATGKTTLMTAMRQA
+316 
-331 LRWLTDHRL
+331 
-340 VSDDVGLRILDAT
+340 
-353 KICTLMDSSRDWNE
+353 
-367 LLSWPSYLGIEDLGC
+367 
-382 EPAEILRWGNPL
+382 
-394 YPVRELITERYKLRL
+394 
-409 PMVVSTNL
+409 
-417 DSDQLREH
+417 
-425 LGLRIVSR
+425 
-433 MNEMAFYIHFE
+433 
-444 NEDFRKLAWYSHHPE
+444 
-459 AKN
+459 